1 MRYLTA
7 AGYDCVPV
15 NPTVDEIAGRRCY
28 PSLADAAAA
37 EGPVDIVD
45 VFRRS
50 ELCSAHATE
59 AVAVGARCLWLQL
72 GIVSWEAAAIAHA
85 GGLAVVMDRCTEI
98 EHGRLLRGAGR

>member
-1 MRYLTA
+1 MQYLLG

-15 NPTVDEIAGRRCY
+15 SPRYREVAGRTCY
-28 PSLADAAAA
+28 PTLAEAVAA

-45 VFRRS
+45 VFRRA
-50 ELCSAHATE
+50 ELCPDHAAE

-72 GIVSWEAAAIAHA
+72 GIVSWEAAAIAHD

-98 EHGRLLRGAGR
+98 EHGRLMRG